1 MGWKVKML
9 PNFEW
14 QTRSANQHAQTRH
27 TSLLTALHVPPKVHS
42 RSPRGQVDRERT
54 IFSGK
59 SFKHVGAAWLFF
71 RPSLR
76 QWAEIS
82 PSCNALMRAENKNN
96 TLFRVSKNSNEKER
110 TLWGHLLL
118 AFHFRENYFSLV
130 WLIFWKQK
138 PRYDF
143 SWICCFPLFE
153 YIDLVWLFFSFFK
166 QTKSF
171 F

>member
-118 AFHFRENYFSLV
+118 AFHFRKIILV
-130 WLIFWKQK
+130 WFDWFSENKNLAMIFPESAAFLSLNISIWF
-138 PRYDF
+138 D
-143 SWICCFPLFE
+143 
-153 YIDLVWLFFSFFK
+153 FFS
-166 QTKSF
+166 SF